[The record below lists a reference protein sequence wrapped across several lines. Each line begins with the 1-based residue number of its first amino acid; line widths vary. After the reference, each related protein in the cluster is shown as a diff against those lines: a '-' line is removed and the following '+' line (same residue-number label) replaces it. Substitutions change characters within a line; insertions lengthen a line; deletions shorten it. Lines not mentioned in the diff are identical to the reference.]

1 MEREI
6 IQSVG
11 FRNLVEDGV
20 VTGFQFKVRLPYYR
34 GVFLSQ
40 LRTGDLIVDGQR
52 FDGKDL
58 IWNIRGEDY
67 TTAEMACDYQTHW
80 SVTQPAVIKVK
91 KPGGLESGY
100 HDVDIKFG
108 WICNYIGEE
117 MEDPDYGINFH
128 GFNNTR
134 RLLLV

>member
-40 LRTGDLIVDGQR
+40 LRTGDLIVDGQL

-58 IWNIRGEDY
+58 NWNIRCED
-67 TTAEMACDYQTHW
+67 
-80 SVTQPAVIKVK
+80 
-91 KPGGLESGY
+91 
-100 HDVDIKFG
+100 
-108 WICNYIGEE
+108 
-117 MEDPDYGINFH
+117 
-128 GFNNTR
+128 
-134 RLLLV
+134 